1 MTLGNK
7 TGIDA
12 RWFRLASAILSMM
25 LIGLYQYSWT
35 VFKNPLQ
42 EALHLGSSTVQV
54 TFTLST
60 WTMTLSQPFSGYI
73 ADKHGPL
80 LVNVIGAVI
89 AGLGWIGSSFARNPE
104 SLYFAYGLGA
114 AGAGAIYG
122 IAIGI
127 ATRWFP
133 DKRGLATGLVV
144 FGFGFGAAVFNGP
157 ISSLVEASGY
167 RSAFLY
173 MGSSMLI
180 ALTVLGLLSRYP
192 AAKWQASQNVAKTS
206 AATSTDRDGAQR
218 GPKEMFRTHQWWVLY
233 FAFIMTANTGLMVTA
248 QLTDMGTFFSISTEL
263 VLMAS
268 GVFSITNGVGR
279 IVGGWVSDRL
289 GRERTMS
296 LFFVLQGILS
306 LLLLRLGSFGVVFV
320 VLIAAIG
327 FFWGPIFTFFPA
339 MIADYYGRRHTTV
352 NYGIT
357 RQRLGRTSWRICDRC
372 ALFNVRRVYYS
383 NPRIGHAQ
391 LWRRSASDLS
401 SHEETLRREL
411 RSPF

>member
-35 VFKNPLQ
+35 IFKNPLQ
-42 EALHLGSSTVQV
+42 EALQLSSSTVQV

-80 LVNVIGAVI
+80 LINVIGAVI
-89 AGLGWIGSSFARNPE
+89 AGLGWIGSSFAKNPE

-114 AGAGAIYG
+114 VGAGAIYG
-122 IAIGI
+122 TAVGT

-192 AAKWQASQNVAKTS
+192 TAEWQAGQSIALTG
-206 AATSTDRDGAQR
+206 AATSTDRDGVER
-218 GPKEMFRTHQWWVLY
+218 DPKEMFRTHQWWILY

-263 VLMAS
+263 VLLAS

-327 FFWGPIFTFFPA
+327 FLWGPIFTFFPA
-339 MIADYYGRRHTTV
+339 IIADYYGRRHATV

-357 RQRLGRTSWRICDRC
+357 YTAKGWERLLGGYV
-372 ALFNVRRVYYS
+372 AAV
-383 NPRIGHAQ
+383 
-391 LWRRSASDLS
+391 LS
-401 SHEETLRREL
+401 SMYGGFTTPILASAML
-411 RSPF
+411 SFGAALIAISPVMKRPSTGS